1 MANQATGG
9 SRKLVLPIVIGL
21 ILLAALG
28 FVLAGFLKDDKV
40 ETADSPT
47 SAEPTLD
54 VGTTAAA
61 ESVDAD
67 SIDSLLAQARAAHEK
82 NQYVDPEG
90 TNEVELYLRVLEKDP
105 NNRNAQEAL
114 LEVIPFATDQAES
127 YIRQGNIPQAERTLG
142 LLRKADPNSV
152 VLISLAGKIEQ
163 MQRLQTDREA
173 EIIAQQQQA
182 ALFAQQR
189 AAAQQ
194 TAATET
200 PAADITAADEPT
212 TTAGTTPTT
221 TTAATP
227 PPRPRDTPAATPPP
241 TIASTT
247 PTPSVATSSG
257 PQDQNFKLT
266 KRVAPTYPQRALRQ
280 RITGWVDLSFTI
292 TATGDVTGIE
302 IVNSQPRREFDR
314 EAIRALSQWKF
325 SPKIEGGKPVAAVA
339 RQRLEF
345 KL

>member
-1 MANQATGG
+1 MSNQATGG

-28 FVLAGFLKDDKV
+28 FVLAGFLKGDKV
-40 ETADSPT
+40 ETVESTNSDT
-47 SAEPTLD
+47 PTLAVD
-54 VGTTAAA
+54 TTAAA
-61 ESVDAD
+61 DSAEAD
-67 SIDSLLAQARAAHEK
+67 SIESLLAQARAAHEK
-82 NQYVDPEG
+82 NQFVDPEG

-105 NNRNAQEAL
+105 DNRIAQEAL

-127 YIRQGNIPQAERTLG
+127 YIRQGNVPQAERTLG

-182 ALFAQQR
+182 ALLAQQR

-194 TAATET
+194 AAASTTE
-200 PAADITAADEPT
+200 APT
-212 TTAGTTPTT
+212 TEAPVTSTAST
-221 TTAATP
+221 
-227 PPRPRDTPAATPPP
+227 TPPP
-241 TIASTT
+241 TRPTETRETTPSVTPPPSIATTT
-247 PTPSVATSSG
+247 PTPSVASSSSV
-257 PQDQNFKLT
+257 QDQNFKLT
-266 KRVAPTYPQRALRQ
+266 KRVPPTYPQRALRQ
-280 RITGWVDLSFTI
+280 RITGWVDLSFTV
-292 TATGDVTGIE
+292 TATGDVTNIE
-302 IVNSQPRREFDR
+302 VVNSQPRREFDR

-325 SPKIEGGKPVAAVA
+325 TPKIEGGKPVAAVA